1 MQQVFTYAYKI
12 LLSTLILS
20 SSLFGSNTAS
30 NSNISKKDTCK
41 NKRMIVFVI
50 DNLKWSDIGNETP
63 NLKKN
68 ISKSYIASLSPGRIN
83 KVRSPINFYSTFSAG
98 TRTFDHGENTFPTKI
113 GKHKYDLNLK
123 KLYADNIKGTYG
135 ASIGTLG
142 NTLKVND
149 INYALIEKGDNQN
162 SYMMVSDSK
171 GIAKNVYKDLDP
183 EINNILNK
191 TKRSVLF
198 VHLSSIS
205 LRSSDTE
212 FNSIIDKFSN
222 DKTEVLILGSH
233 SFVGKDELRVASLN
247 VNNQTGTMLSGTRQ
261 RDGLIEISD
270 ITPSILDQF
279 CLGDIANIEG
289 NAVTLNKSHDSI
301 SKLIRDRIDENNSG
315 LFRSKISSITSKLF
329 VVIGSI
335 LLCLSILLRS
345 LKKYRPIILK
355 IISYFSLFTSWM
367 FLSTFFV
374 NIINPDN
381 LLEWFIGLIGV
392 SSIGIIIS
400 IWPLKKINNKSYFL
414 FSFFIIMLIVD
425 LFTNNIFQSN
435 AALGYSFIANSRSYG
450 FSNFASAAFSI
461 SLIVLMIGFNK
472 RFSKINKISKILNA
486 LILLFGLFIIGYPKL
501 GADVGGALSSIPAFI
516 ATYLYI
522 TKIKINILF
531 TLLAGLICSSLI
543 IIVGYI
549 DYLRPPNKRTHLGRL
564 FNDIKVKGFHSL
576 ADVIIRKF
584 SGMLYTFG
592 STWLLVTLL
601 FITVILILRRYLYIN
616 NNVYIPLY
624 ILAFFGTFLNDA
636 GILVGATVLILGFS
650 YLMSTNDSIRS
661 KKMLI

>member
-1 MQQVFTYAYKI
+1 
-12 LLSTLILS
+12 
-20 SSLFGSNTAS
+20 
-30 NSNISKKDTCK
+30 
-41 NKRMIVFVI
+41 
-50 DNLKWSDIGNETP
+50 
-63 NLKKN
+63 
-68 ISKSYIASLSPGRIN
+68 
-83 KVRSPINFYSTFSAG
+83 
-98 TRTFDHGENTFPTKI
+98 
-113 GKHKYDLNLK
+113 
-123 KLYADNIKGTYG
+123 
-135 ASIGTLG
+135 
-142 NTLKVND
+142 
-149 INYALIEKGDNQN
+149 
-162 SYMMVSDSK
+162 
-171 GIAKNVYKDLDP
+171 
-183 EINNILNK
+183 
-191 TKRSVLF
+191 
-198 VHLSSIS
+198 
-205 LRSSDTE
+205 
-212 FNSIIDKFSN
+212 
-222 DKTEVLILGSH
+222 
-233 SFVGKDELRVASLN
+233 
-247 VNNQTGTMLSGTRQ
+247 TMLSGTRQ

-435 AALGYSFIANSRSYG
+435 SALGYSFIANSRSYG

-549 DYLRPPNKRTHLGRL
+549 DYLRPSNKRTHLGRL

-601 FITVILILRRYLYIN
+601 FITAILILRRYLYIN
-616 NNVYIPLY
+616 NNVYISLY